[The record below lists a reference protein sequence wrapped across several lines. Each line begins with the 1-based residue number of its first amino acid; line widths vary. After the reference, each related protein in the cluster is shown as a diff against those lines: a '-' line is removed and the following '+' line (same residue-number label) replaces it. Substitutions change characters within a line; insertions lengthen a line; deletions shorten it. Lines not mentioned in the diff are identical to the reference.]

1 MATGDASHV
10 LRISRRWR
18 SCSSTV
24 KIPSTAR
31 SVDSDISGQKCSTSA
46 VGSDASAGLSQERI
60 KLPVTTWTT
69 VGWCRPMRQVAR
81 DKLSPCVASVL
92 YTGQKF
98 SQSDNFRPQSVQLRS
113 ERPGRRGLTRPFRS
127 QGKTES
133 SIRARAP
140 AVANRLR
147 ATAGG
152 LRRRPLQPRC
162 VACDADAVALRW
174 LVAPRSRRH
183 C

>member
-1 MATGDASHV
+1 MDLEKPWEEKVTEAG
-10 LRISRRWR
+10 RPR
-18 SCSSTV
+18 STLDV
-24 KIPSTAR
+24 RGKRLGFWANI
-31 SVDSDISGQKCSTSA
+31 
-46 VGSDASAGLSQERI
+46 
-60 KLPVTTWTT
+60 
-69 VGWCRPMRQVAR
+69 
-81 DKLSPCVASVL
+81 
-92 YTGQKF
+92 
-98 SQSDNFRPQSVQLRS
+98 SDNEICS
-113 ERPGRRGLTRPFRS
+113 ERNQSIYGIEEAVVRRGLFLAPQI

-147 ATAGG
+147 AAAGG

>member
-1 MATGDASHV
+1 MFHIGRRLRRIGRFVAGAHKPMV
-10 LRISRRWR
+10 LEKPWEEKVTEAGRPR
-18 SCSSTV
+18 STLDV
-24 KIPSTAR
+24 RGKRLGIWAN
-31 SVDSDISGQKCSTSA
+31 I
-46 VGSDASAGLSQERI
+46 
-60 KLPVTTWTT
+60 
-69 VGWCRPMRQVAR
+69 
-81 DKLSPCVASVL
+81 
-92 YTGQKF
+92 
-98 SQSDNFRPQSVQLRS
+98 SDNEIYS
-113 ERPGRRGLTRPFRS
+113 ERNQSIYGIEEAAVRRGLFLAPQI

-147 ATAGG
+147 AAAGG